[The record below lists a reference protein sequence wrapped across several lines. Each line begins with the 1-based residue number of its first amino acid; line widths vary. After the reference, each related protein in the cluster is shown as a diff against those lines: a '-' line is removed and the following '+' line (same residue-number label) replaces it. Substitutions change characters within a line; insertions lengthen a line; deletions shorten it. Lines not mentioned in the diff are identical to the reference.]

1 MTVGLRVF
9 KKKKNQLECMLE
21 NLWGF
26 GQEEGKNK

>member
-9 KKKKNQLECMLE
+9 KKKKQLECMLE